1 MNIEVKEYYFTNN
14 LTAEFYIT
22 HLGLL
27 PHPEGGFYKENYRS
41 GEKWSGTSDEFPFD
55 RNFSTAIY
63 YLLSNGDFSG
73 FHRIKS
79 DECWHH
85 YAGDTLLIHIIHKD
99 GTYECI
105 HLGKHSGNGE
115 VFQFVVPANAW
126 FASEPAPG
134 SSFVLT
140 GCTVSPGFDFK
151 DFEMAKQIELLQ
163 QFPQHA
169 MIIQQLT
176 AR

>member
-1 MNIEVKEYYFTNN
+1 MTAKYFIE
-14 LTAEFYIT
+14 
-22 HLGLL
+22 HLELL
-27 PHPEGGFYKENYRS
+27 PHPEGGYYKETYRS
-41 GEKWSGTSDEFPFD
+41 QQTFPIKEGIFPAG
-55 RNFSTAIY
+55 RNYSTAIY
-63 YLLSNGDFSG
+63 YLLEQGDHSA
-73 FHRIKS
+73 FHKIRS

-134 SSFVLT
+134 SSFVLK